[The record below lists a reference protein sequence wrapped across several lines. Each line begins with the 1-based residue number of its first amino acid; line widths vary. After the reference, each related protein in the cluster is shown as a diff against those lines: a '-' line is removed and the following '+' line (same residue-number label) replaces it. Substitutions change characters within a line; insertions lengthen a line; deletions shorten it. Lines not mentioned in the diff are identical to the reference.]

1 MTLESE
7 RVRKPPITITCD
19 CGAAG
24 SAGYGERWHCGDCGR
39 DWDTKQIPEEE
50 YTALLRSINRY
61 RLLTVGPPLVAAAVL
76 LPLAAVVGIR
86 FAVLL
91 FGLVTAW
98 ALFVVPQLRRR
109 QARRIL
115 KGTPRWDLR
124 PDQP

>member
-24 SAGYGERWHCGDCGR
+24 SAAYGQRWNCGECGR
-39 DWDTKQIPEEE
+39 GWDTKQIPEEE
-50 YTALLRSINRY
+50 YTALLRSVNRY

-76 LPLAAVVGIR
+76 LPLAAVVGIQ

-109 QARRIL
+109 QARQIL
-115 KGTPRWDLR
+115 KGTPRWNLR

>member
-1 MTLESE
+1 M
-7 RVRKPPITITCD
+7 RKPPITITCD

-24 SAGYGERWHCGDCGR
+24 NTAYGKRWDCGECGR
-39 DWDTKQIPEEE
+39 SWDTKQIPEEE
-50 YTALLRSINRY
+50 YTALLRSVNRY

-76 LPLAAVVGIR
+76 LPLAAVVGIQ
-86 FAVLL
+86 FAILL

-109 QARRIL
+109 QARRII
-115 KGTPRWDLR
+115 KGTPRWNLR

>member
-1 MTLESE
+1 
-7 RVRKPPITITCD
+7 VRKPPITITCD

-24 SAGYGERWHCGDCGR
+24 SAAYGTRWSCGECGR
-39 DWDTKQIPEEE
+39 GWDTNQIPEEE
-50 YTALLRSINRY
+50 YSALLHSVNRY
-61 RLLTVGPPLVAAAVL
+61 RLLTVGPPLVAAAIL
-76 LPLAAVVGIR
+76 LPLAAVVGIQ

-91 FGLVTAW
+91 FGLATAW

-115 KGTPRWDLR
+115 KGTPRWNLR

>member
-24 SAGYGERWHCGDCGR
+24 SAAYGTRWNCGECGR
-39 DWDTKQIPEEE
+39 SWDTKQIPEEE
-50 YTALLRSINRY
+50 YTALLGSVNRY
-61 RLLTVGPPLVAAAVL
+61 RLLTVGPPQEATALLAPLAAAV
-76 LPLAAVVGIR
+76 GIQ
-86 FAVLL
+86 FAIVL
-91 FGLVTAW
+91 FALVTAW

-115 KGTPRWDLR
+115 KGTPR
-124 PDQP
+124 

>member
-1 MTLESE
+1 LTLESE

-24 SAGYGERWHCGDCGR
+24 SAAYGTRWHCGECGR
-39 DWDTKQIPEEE
+39 NWDTKQIPEEE
-50 YTALLRSINRY
+50 YTALLRSVNRY
-61 RLLTVGPPLVAAAVL
+61 RLLTVSPPLVAAAVL
-76 LPLAAVVGIR
+76 LPLAAVAGVR

-115 KGTPRWDLR
+115 KGTPRWNLR